1 MRNGTREEILEY
13 VLGTL
18 QEISKD
24 WDYSRHV
31 GPDSRLFSELGL
43 ESLDA
48 VILGTVIQ
56 EHFQKQMPFGEMLAE
71 IGRQRRDLSIMQLV
85 DFVDQHLNSDPVAA
99 GRTAKLQ

>member
-1 MRNGTREEILEY
+1 MLSATREEILDY

-18 QEISKD
+18 QEVCRD
-24 WDYSRHV
+24 WDYSRPV
-31 GPDSRLFSELGL
+31 GPDSLLFSELGL

-71 IGRQRRDLSIMQLV
+71 IGRVGRDLSIMQLV
-85 DFVDQHLNSDPVAA
+85 DFVDQHLNRDPLGA
-99 GRTAKLQ
+99 GRTVKLQ